1 MVVGSWVDVPVEA
14 AERVALLPVAAGM
27 DKEEEFRAE
36 ETPLGTAESE
46 DTERVRTRGESV
58 TTVPGTG
65 VVLVEDSCEELK
77 VEVTEVLLTTGDTVG
92 EGDAG
97 DVNDDEDVNVAG
109 SACAIG
115 TAETYPTQQ
124 FSPSST
130 TTTHNSHVLVV
141 KGRVLRRRRRCRQS
155 WSRGVGPELSSVLS
169 LEREAI
175 LPTTLVVGPA
185 VRASVERRR

>member
-1 MVVGSWVDVPVEA
+1 VELGGESLSLAVGEGMGVVVGSWVDVPVEA
-14 AERVALLPVAAGM
+14 AERVALLSLAVAGM

-36 ETPLGTAESE
+36 EPLGTAESE

-65 VVLVEDSCEELK
+65 VVLVEESCEELI

-115 TAETYPTQQ
+115 TAETWPTQ

-130 TTTHNSHVLVV
+130 TTT
-141 KGRVLRRRRRCRQS
+141 
-155 WSRGVGPELSSVLS
+155 
-169 LEREAI
+169 
-175 LPTTLVVGPA
+175 
-185 VRASVERRR
+185 

>member
-1 MVVGSWVDVPVEA
+1 MGGVVGSWVDVPVEA

-77 VEVTEVLLTTGDTVG
+77 VEVTEVLLTTGDNVG
-92 EGDAG
+92 EGDARE
-97 DVNDDEDVNVAG
+97 VNDDEDVNVAG

-115 TAETYPTQQ
+115 TAETWPTQ

-130 TTTHNSHVLVV
+130 TTTQNSHVLVV

-155 WSRGVGPELSSVLS
+155 CRRGVGPEQASVLS

-175 LPTTLVVGPA
+175 IL
-185 VRASVERRR
+185 R